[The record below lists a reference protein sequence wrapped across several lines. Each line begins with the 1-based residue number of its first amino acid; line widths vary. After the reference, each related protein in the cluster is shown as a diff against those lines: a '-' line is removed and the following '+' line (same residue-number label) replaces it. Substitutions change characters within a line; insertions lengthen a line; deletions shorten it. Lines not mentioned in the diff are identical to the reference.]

1 MGRGRIA
8 GRRSASRAAALLAP
22 LLAGLAFEGAAL
34 IGTARAQTA
43 ATPPAFPTQ
52 TFRSWALD
60 CLVPKAGPSA
70 GKRVC
75 FIHHEARPPAA
86 PKLVAARAVIRHTG
100 PDRKLVL
107 IVELPPNTVQASGA
121 SAAIDT
127 SPPVAIPLAGCIQQ
141 FCYGALEL
149 TPALQNAIKVGQ
161 QMTLDFT
168 PKDNAKQSVAVPLAG
183 VTAALAALEQTG
195 S

>member
-22 LLAGLAFEGAAL
+22 LLAGLTFSGAAS
-34 IGTARAQTA
+34 AQTA
-43 ATPPAFPTQ
+43 GTPPVFPTQ
-52 TFRSWALD
+52 TFKSWALD
-60 CLVPKAGPSA
+60 CLLPKAGPSA

-75 FIHHEARPPAA
+75 FIHHEARPPAD
-86 PKLVAARAVIRHTG
+86 PKHVAARAVIRHTG

-127 SPPVAIPLAGCIQQ
+127 SPPMAIPLAGCIEQ

-161 QMTLDFT
+161 QMTLGFT
-168 PKDNAKQSVAVPLAG
+168 PKDYAKQSVVVPLAG

>member
-1 MGRGRIA
+1 MGQGGIVRRGRA
-8 GRRSASRAAALLAP
+8 RGAAVLLAP
-22 LLAGLAFEGAAL
+22 LLAGFALGGAAL
-34 IGTARAQTA
+34 GQTA
-43 ATPPAFPTQ
+43 GTPPAFPTQ
-52 TFRSWALD
+52 TFKSWALD
-60 CLVPKAGPSA
+60 CLVPKAGPNA

-75 FIHHEARPPAA
+75 FIHHEARPPAD
-86 PKLVAARAVIRHTG
+86 PKHVAARAVIRHTG
-100 PDRKLVL
+100 PDRKLLL
-107 IVELPPNTVQASGA
+107 IVELPPTTVQASGA

-149 TPALQNAIKVGQ
+149 TLALQNAIKVGQ
-161 QMTLDFT
+161 QMTLGFT
-168 PKDNAKQSVAVPLAG
+168 PKDYPKQSVVVPLAG

>member
-1 MGRGRIA
+1 M
-8 GRRSASRAAALLAP
+8 LAT
-22 LLAGLAFEGAAL
+22 LLAGLALGGATL
-34 IGTARAQTA
+34 IGTAGAQTA

-52 TFRSWALD
+52 TFKSWALD

-75 FIHHEARPPAA
+75 FIHHEARPPTD
-86 PKLVAARAVIRHTG
+86 PKHVAARAVIRHTG

-161 QMTLDFT
+161 QMTLGFT
-168 PKDNAKQSVAVPLAG
+168 PKDYAKQSVAVPLAG

>member
-1 MGRGRIA
+1 MGPGGIARCRG
-8 GRRSASRAAALLAP
+8 ASRAAVLLAP
-22 LLAGLAFEGAAL
+22 LLASLTLGGAVL
-34 IGTARAQTA
+34 AQTA
-43 ATPPAFPTQ
+43 GTPPVFPTQ
-52 TFRSWALD
+52 TFKSWALD
-60 CLVPKAGPSA
+60 CLVPKAGANA

-161 QMTLDFT
+161 QMTLGFT

>member
-8 GRRSASRAAALLAP
+8 RRRNASRAGALLVP
-22 LLAGLAFEGAAL
+22 LVAGLTFAGVVS
-34 IGTARAQTA
+34 AQTA
-43 ATPPAFPTQ
+43 GTPPVFPTQ
-52 TFRSWALD
+52 TFKSWTLD
-60 CLVPKAGPSA
+60 CLLPKAGPSA

-75 FIHHEARPPAA
+75 FIHHEARPLAD
-86 PKLVAARAVIRHTG
+86 PKHVAARAVIRHTG

-161 QMTLDFT
+161 QMTLGFT
-168 PKDNAKQSVAVPLAG
+168 PKDYAKQSVVVPLAG